1 MHLLISF
8 MFGGYIV
15 PSHWMKGN
23 AFPYSLW
30 MKGWWKLF
38 LYAVA
43 VFQQFNFR
51 SIYLTLCNSPTL
63 PYCVA
68 LPYLE
73 INLLHLKALLT
84 GFPIFKEKLIT
95 YFRPPQGKAYKF
107 KPSCTSIFHFFHS
120 TVMSGSFWETKWLR
134 Q

>member
-1 MHLLISF
+1 
-8 MFGGYIV
+8 
-15 PSHWMKGN
+15 
-23 AFPYSLW
+23 

-95 YFRPPQGKAYKF
+95 YFRPLQGIAYIF
-107 KPSCTSIFHFFHS
+107 NPSCTSIFLPLRIFYENLGQNNKPLRF
-120 TVMSGSFWETKWLR
+120 LR
-134 Q
+134 QVKLNIAFKRLWLLI